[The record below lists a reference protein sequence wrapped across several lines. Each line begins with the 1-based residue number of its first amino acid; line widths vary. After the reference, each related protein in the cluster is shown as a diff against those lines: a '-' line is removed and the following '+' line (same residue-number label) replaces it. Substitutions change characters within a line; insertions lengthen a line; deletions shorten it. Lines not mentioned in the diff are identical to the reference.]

1 MQLLMRAKIWTV
13 KQNYLLH
20 RRRSIPPLPPPLS
33 PLHSLSPPCLWWG
46 IQCHFFSTNCHCQW
60 SDQDSVPSEMGKLI
74 VGRTIERW
82 RNIPFVYTINSLA
95 PPLDFFLHV
104 YTLTS
109 SPFHLLLPHVQ
120 STLQLS
126 FHLLLHLYIIHP
138 LAPLPSFTCIPSTHY
153 ILP

>member
-20 RRRSIPPLPPPLS
+20 RRLSIPPLPPPLS

-82 RNIPFVYTINSLA
+82 RNISFVYTIHSLA
-95 PPLDFFLHV
+95 PPRTKSSSSMCTHAV
-104 YTLTS
+104 Y
-109 SPFHLLLPHVQ
+109 PPP
-120 STLQLS
+120 
-126 FHLLLHLYIIHP
+126 YIHW
-138 LAPLPSFTCIPSTHY
+138 LAPLSTFFFHMCSLPSSSPSTFSSTCTSST
-153 ILP
+153 L